1 MRYDDWDVILFPT
14 GRDGKIPIKEFKVQC
29 HVVPD
34 QELAHMHGQAGLPVM
49 TCFIPS
55 LPAGSP
61 FQISMHAWKTPD
73 ISLFTKTYSRH
84 TDFVKFEARI
94 FIDGRLVASTAFDR
108 KVNGPHLIADTF
120 DYTKTGERERLKF
133 PTFRRELLYESH
145 WSPGDD
151 LGRIKV
157 LISEGFP
164 RDSLTVPFERVK
176 NIVAFSFQ
184 HAPLELLENNSIAWP
199 NPSMWRTPTYI
210 SNVPVPTYHPND
222 GINSHTHS
230 PQRAKKSSQSPAS
243 FPTPIMTHGVFQPQP
258 PTTSYGGTQTLQM
271 PYAPRGTNTGSGSSL
286 SYPDPFTEPS
296 YMNWVGSMGNS
307 SWQSGMRRGTQQ
319 QSSDETMP
327 DYGDGHNR
335 DQPEVMHVS
344 GHSMDDEHPTS
355 MKVPTNTPTTLPPRT
370 EDMTTGVD
378 FPSMSTHMPSIPPDM
393 ASCLTN
399 TLLNQPMPLP
409 LQPHQ
414 IPLPSSD
421 FKSRKENR
429 FLTISGSNPSSAYST
444 PSADHSDVRK
454 FSQPAYSQCPIASNL
469 SQMVSSMDGAGSS
482 SDSPSLQSMFSV
494 AESHQN
500 SPRQAEFGSSS
511 NMYGGHTSCPNP
523 PGFPPGLTSGLP
535 SGLSSGLPSAPPS
548 SLSSHLSPYLTMN
561 SPTSFST
568 NPTSNPPPGPTPFAS
583 RTESSLNAGLGSG
596 QGNVND
602 NRNDAA
608 SGSGNGNGNMKR
620 ARNFTPASTKAI
632 DEEDEPRRPSPH
644 VRTRHLAK
652 EWGIEQNMLEL

>member
-84 TDFVKFEARI
+84 TEFVKFEARI

-120 DYTKTGERERLKF
+120 EYTKTGERERLRF

-164 RDSLTVPFERVK
+164 RDSVTVPFERVK
-176 NIVAFSFQ
+176 NVVAFSFQ

-210 SNVPVPTYHPND
+210 SNIPVPTYHPDD
-222 GINSHTHS
+222 GINSHAHS
-230 PQRAKKSSQSPAS
+230 PQRGKKSSQSPG
-243 FPTPIMTHGVFQPQP
+243 FPTPITTHGVFQPQP
-258 PTTSYGGTQTLQM
+258 PNTSYGGTQTLQM
-271 PYAPRGTNTGSGSSL
+271 PYAPRGANTSSGSSL

-296 YMNWVGSMGNS
+296 YMDWIGSMGTS
-307 SWQSGMRRGTQQ
+307 SWQSSMRRGTQQ

-327 DYGDGHNR
+327 DYGDPNR
-335 DQPEVMHVS
+335 DQQEAMHVS
-344 GHSMDDEHPTS
+344 GHSMDDEHPMS
-355 MKVPTNTPTTLPPRT
+355 MKVPTNTPTTVPPPA
-370 EDMTTGVD
+370 EDMTTGVH
-378 FPSMSTHMPSIPPDM
+378 FPSMSTHMPSIPSDM

-414 IPLPSSD
+414 VPLPSSD
-421 FKSRKENR
+421 VKSRKENR
-429 FLTISGSNPSSAYST
+429 FLTIPGSNPSSAHST
-444 PSADHSDVRK
+444 PTADHSDIRK
-454 FSQPAYSQCPIASNL
+454 FSQPVYSQCPIASNL

-494 AESHQN
+494 AGSHQN

-511 NMYGGHTSCPNP
+511 NMYGGHASCPNP
-523 PGFPPGLTSGLP
+523 PGFPPSLPSNLSSTFSSNLTS
-535 SGLSSGLPSAPPS
+535 
-548 SLSSHLSPYLTMN
+548 N
-561 SPTSFST
+561 STSNFST
-568 NPTSNPPPGPTPFAS
+568 NLPTNPASGPTPFAP
-583 RTESSLNAGLGSG
+583 RTESSLNAGHGTGQSKGNGNGSDSA
-596 QGNVND
+596 V
-602 NRNDAA
+602 
-608 SGSGNGNGNMKR
+608 GNGNGNGNIKR
-620 ARNFTPASTKAI
+620 TRNFTPASTKAI
-632 DEEDEPRRPSPH
+632 DEEDEPRRASPH
-644 VRTRHLAK
+644 VRTRDYAK
-652 EWGIEQNMLEL
+652 EYGLEQNMLEL

>member
-1 MRYDDWDVILFPT
+1 
-14 GRDGKIPIKEFKVQC
+14 
-29 HVVPD
+29 
-34 QELAHMHGQAGLPVM
+34 
-49 TCFIPS
+49 
-55 LPAGSP
+55 
-61 FQISMHAWKTPD
+61 
-73 ISLFTKTYSRH
+73 
-84 TDFVKFEARI
+84 
-94 FIDGRLVASTAFDR
+94 
-108 KVNGPHLIADTF
+108 
-120 DYTKTGERERLKF
+120 
-133 PTFRRELLYESH
+133 
-145 WSPGDD
+145 
-151 LGRIKV
+151 
-157 LISEGFP
+157 
-164 RDSLTVPFERVK
+164 
-176 NIVAFSFQ
+176 
-184 HAPLELLENNSIAWP
+184 
-199 NPSMWRTPTYI
+199 
-210 SNVPVPTYHPND
+210 
-222 GINSHTHS
+222 
-230 PQRAKKSSQSPAS
+230 
-243 FPTPIMTHGVFQPQP
+243 
-258 PTTSYGGTQTLQM
+258 
-271 PYAPRGTNTGSGSSL
+271 
-286 SYPDPFTEPS
+286 
-296 YMNWVGSMGNS
+296 MNWVGSMGNS

-355 MKVPTNTPTTLPPRT
+355 MNVPTNTPTTLPPRT

-429 FLTISGSNPSSAYST
+429 FLTISGCNPSSAYST

-535 SGLSSGLPSAPPS
+535 SGLSSGLPSAPSS

-583 RTESSLNAGLGSG
+583 RTESSLNTGLGSG